1 MQFFYFLTKRYK
13 CQNLAL
19 CQYKYAEYLLPFLLL
34 LAFYHPLVF
43 HLKFQK
49 QFGNEDNLICS
60 LKMSLTIDQGHIYS
74 SANIIF
80 NSTH

>member
-1 MQFFYFLTKRYK
+1 MLNTSFSAPACL
-13 CQNLAL
+13 
-19 CQYKYAEYLLPFLLL
+19 
-34 LAFYHPLVF
+34 YHPLAF

-49 QFGNEDNLICS
+49 QFENEDNLICS